1 MLEIGYTMEYDEG
14 TVDYILDIV
23 KEQKEYGARPIV
35 RAIQDEI
42 EDKITDL
49 LLDNEYDEHRFAVT
63 AQAHS
68 LNVS

>member
-1 MLEIGYTMEYDEG
+1 ML
-14 TVDYILDIV
+14 DYILGIV

-49 LLDNEYDEHRFAVT
+49 LLENDYSGHTFEVV
-63 AQAHS
+63 AQAET

>member
-1 MLEIGYTMEYDEG
+1 M
-14 TVDYILDIV
+14 DYILDIV

-35 RAIQDEI
+35 RAIPDEI

>member
-1 MLEIGYTMEYDEG
+1 MLEIGYALTYDEA

-23 KEQKEYGARPIV
+23 KEQKEYGARPVV

-49 LLDNEYDEHRFAVT
+49 LLENDYSGHTFEVVT
-63 AQAHS
+63 QAQS

>member
-49 LLDNEYDEHRFAVT
+49 LLDNEYGEHRFAVT